1 MLALLLVT
9 DRHVDYWI
17 AAAVML
23 VGAGVNGAIVE
34 VVVMRRFR
42 KSPRLVATVATIGL
56 AQVLAVIEIAMPT
69 LVSGRTL
76 APPEF
81 PTPFRHLRFELGG
94 VIFDGD
100 HIAILVVAVAM
111 VAGLAGFLRL
121 SRYGIAVRAA
131 AENADR
137 AALLGIPVRRLSTL
151 VWVVAAVCSAIAVFM
166 RAPVTG
172 LSPGASVSPTLLLYG
187 LAAKS
192 LVIVEDD
199 LEGTASRYRLLETIR
214 DFAALE
220 LARAEETAPA
230 RDAHLSFFSD
240 IVRKL
245 VDKHE

>member
-1 MLALLLVT
+1 MPVPTGIPLGIIANGMVIGTLYALVALGLILVYRADRLISFAQVGLGAVPAVLALLLVT

-23 VGAGVNGAIVE
+23 VGAGVNGALVE

-42 KSPRLVATVATIGL
+42 TSPRLVATVATIGL

-151 VWVVAAVCSAIAVFM
+151 VWMVAAVCSPDFDFI
-166 RAPVTG
+166 TG
-172 LSPGASVSPTLLLYG
+172 RTIVMDGGRTLPRFPRIGISGAN
-187 LAAKS
+187 
-192 LVIVEDD
+192 
-199 LEGTASRYRLLETIR
+199 
-214 DFAALE
+214 
-220 LARAEETAPA
+220 
-230 RDAHLSFFSD
+230 
-240 IVRKL
+240 
-245 VDKHE
+245 